1 MSIDRLINE
10 ASEGRLRIALRRA
23 FREAERWQ
31 ESATPFDGDG
41 DPYHQG
47 VIDAT
52 DDIINTI
59 EKELSS

>member
-1 MSIDRLINE
+1 MNIDRLINE
-10 ASEGRLRIALRRA
+10 ASVGRLRVALRRA
-23 FREAERWQ
+23 FREAERWKD
-31 ESATPFDGDG
+31 SATPLIV

-47 VIDAT
+47 VRDAA